1 MRIMTLTTLTK
12 ARRVSLHLA
21 AVLLSALVLSGFS
34 GIAGVAFAAGSGGSY
49 PRAPIDD
56 SIESRQRGAA
66 LFVNYCLGCHS
77 ARYMSYGR
85 MAEDL
90 QITPQQMREHLIFA
104 DAADVGLG
112 DGMMSAMSQEDG
124 RAWFNDAV
132 PPDLS
137 LVARVRGED
146 WLYAYLRAFYRDDSR
161 PGGWNNAVFANAAMP
176 HVLAGLQGVF
186 VLDDDGDF
194 LRASEGRMTAAE
206 YDKAMA
212 DLTGFLRYIA
222 EPSRERRLRAGYLVM
237 AGLMITLVASYFI
250 YRDYWRDIT

>member
-1 MRIMTLTTLTK
+1 MMTLTK
-12 ARRVSLHLA
+12 MRRAALRLA
-21 AVLLSALVLSGFS
+21 MVLLSAFALSGF
-34 GIAGVAFAAGSGGSY
+34 AGVAFSAGGGGSY
-49 PRAPIDD
+49 PSAPIDD
-56 SIESRQRGAA
+56 SAESLQRGAA

-77 ARYMSYGR
+77 ARYASYGR
-85 MAEDL
+85 TGEDL

-112 DGMMSAMSQEDG
+112 DGMISAMSQEDG

-137 LVARVRGED
+137 LVARVRGAD
-146 WLYAYLRAFYRDDSR
+146 WLYAYLRAFYRDDTR
-161 PGGWNNAVFANAAMP
+161 PGGWNNAVFENAAMP

-186 VLDDDGDF
+186 VRDDGGT
-194 LRASEGRMTAAE
+194 LRRATEGKMTAAQ

-237 AGLMITLVASYFI
+237 AGLMITLVACYFI
-250 YRDYWRDIT
+250 YRDYWRDIA

>member
-1 MRIMTLTTLTK
+1 MRLILLKK
-12 ARRVSLHLA
+12 ARRAAVLAA
-21 AVLLSALVLSGFS
+21 AVLLPVFALPGF
-34 GIAGVAFAAGSGGSY
+34 AGVALAAAGGGDY
-49 PRAPIDD
+49 PRAPIDN

-77 ARYMSYGR
+77 ARHLSYGR

-90 QITPQQMREHLIFA
+90 QITPQQMRAHLIFA

-112 DGMMSAMSQEDG
+112 DGMISAMSQEDG
-124 RAWFNDAV
+124 GAWFNDAV

-137 LVARVRGED
+137 LVARVRGAD
-146 WLYAYLRAFYRDDSR
+146 WLYAYLRAFYRDDTR

-176 HVLAGLQGVF
+176 NVFAELQGIV
-186 VLDDDGDF
+186 VLGDDGE
-194 LRASEGRMTAAE
+194 LRQVTEGRMTPAE

-212 DLTGFLRYIA
+212 DLTGFLRYMA

-237 AGLMITLVASYFI
+237 AGLMITLVACYFI
-250 YRDYWRDIT
+250 YREYWRDIA

>member
-1 MRIMTLTTLTK
+1 MRLMTLTK
-12 ARRVSLHLA
+12 ARRLSLWLA
-21 AVLLSALVLSGFS
+21 AALLSVFALSG
-34 GIAGVAFAAGSGGSY
+34 VVLAAGGGGSY
-49 PRAPIDD
+49 ARAPIDN

-77 ARYMSYGR
+77 AQHMTYGR
-85 MAEDL
+85 IAEDL

-112 DGMMSAMSQEDG
+112 DGMISAMSQEDG

-146 WLYAYLRAFYRDDSR
+146 WIYAYLRAFYRDDSR
-161 PGGWNNAVFANAAMP
+161 PGGWNNAVFENAAMP
-176 HVLAGLQGVF
+176 HVLAGLQGVYT
-186 VLDDDGDF
+186 LDESGEF
-194 LRASEGRMTAAE
+194 RQISEGRMTAAE

-212 DLTGFLRYIA
+212 DLTGFLRYIS

-237 AGLMITLVASYFI
+237 AGLMITLVACYFL
-250 YRDYWRDIT
+250 YRDYWRDIK